1 MAFHKKS
8 TLKATIDALHN
19 ACPLKVSCEVISKAF
34 CDILHNDKVFCEHS
48 EIHTKI
54 FDWLEEKNPSQPSRP
69 YAVFKKW
76 VYSSAFFGSKGQ
88 GAFIEPIFNLVEKA
102 LNEFLIEN
110 EHMIPSAVA
119 KIFASKHHINPDFD
133 NADTQCMLNFIIE
146 NIKIFDKSVF
156 PWNRVAHGTLIDQKG
171 QWSDHKLQY
180 IAILACNVVTCD
192 NYKELH
198 AIKEKLD
205 NKIIQKWMDDN

>member
-1 MAFHKKS
+1 MPKVTWRFTKKLFFIFFSKISNWLRSGVIKQNIKS

-19 ACPLKVSCEVISKAF
+19 ACPLK
-34 CDILHNDKVFCEHS
+34 
-48 EIHTKI
+48 
-54 FDWLEEKNPSQPSRP
+54 EKNPSQPSRP

-76 VYSSAFFGSKGQ
+76 VYSPAFFGSKVINHYNTEQNNQKSPPPLVKHTFSFTDEEQ

-102 LNEFLIEN
+102 LNEN
-110 EHMIPSAVA
+110 EHMIPSTVA

-133 NADTQCMLNFIIE
+133 NADTQ
-146 NIKIFDKSVF
+146 S
-156 PWNRVAHGTLIDQKG
+156 HGTLIDQKG
-171 QWSDHKLQY
+171 QWSDHKLQH